1 MPIYVERLGPWS
13 AKRLQRLNYV
23 LFALVIA
30 HAFFYGALGRTPTPF
45 PRVDTKGHRD
55 DAARL
60 PAYDRLPAPVLEST
74 GHPAAVAVSGGFQLA
89 AL

>member
-30 HAFFYGALGRTPTPF
+30 HAFFCGALART
-45 PRVDTKGHRD
+45 
-55 DAARL
+55 
-60 PAYDRLPAPVLEST
+60 ESRIRCC
-74 GHPAAVAVSGGFQLA
+74 SS
-89 AL
+89 